1 MKLRITGE
9 MEEDGLI
16 HKTHTRCYYEL
27 RITLNLQHSNFW
39 CFVLQVWVNFQIAI
53 ACCQG

>member
-27 RITLNLQHSNFW
+27 RITLNRQHSNFW

-53 ACCQG
+53 ACC